1 MQEGRIYQYK
11 RSMMQC
17 KSLDMWGKTL
27 PWAHKR
33 QRRRH
38 RRVTGIVHGRGGRE
52 EKLRV
57 FLSYRVASDANLVER
72 LYGKLRADGVE
83 VWWDKKCLQTGQPW
97 EQGFADGLCTCNVF
111 VPVLSKAALAPF
123 ENLSVGNSCNNVLL
137 EYRMALELRQRGD
150 TRAIVPILV
159 GEIKCDDD
167 LGEKYC
173 NFFDG
178 GIPTCSDIA
187 VKAVQAKLI
196 EHLHRLGKG
205 PTRLPN
211 TSLTVKGTLS
221 QITRSQV
228 VKIFGIPA
236 DTMDQVIFHITQLQ
250 LPVSFSR
257 EMHSGSEIQTIA
269 MQTPADI
276 SIVTPEMEY
285 AEEEGGVWGQ
295 GGGEC

>member
-1 MQEGRIYQYK
+1 
-11 RSMMQC
+11 
-17 KSLDMWGKTL
+17 MWGKTL

-83 VWWDKKCLQTGQPW
+83 VWWDKKCLQTGQPYQ
-97 EQGFADGLCTCNVF
+97 QGFADGLCNCD

-150 TRAIVPILV
+150 TRAIIPILV
-159 GEIKCDDD
+159 GEIKCHDD

-173 NFFDG
+173 IFFDG
-178 GIPTCSDIA
+178 GIPTCCDIA

-236 DTMDQVIFHITQLQ
+236 DTMDQVIFNITQLQ
-250 LPVSFSR
+250 LPVSFATATCDFKQGDALGQRNSNDRNADTSR
-257 EMHSGSEIQTIA
+257 HFHCYPRDG
-269 MQTPADI
+269 
-276 SIVTPEMEY
+276 VCGGRR
-285 AEEEGGVWGQ
+285 GGVGAR
-295 GGGEC
+295 GG